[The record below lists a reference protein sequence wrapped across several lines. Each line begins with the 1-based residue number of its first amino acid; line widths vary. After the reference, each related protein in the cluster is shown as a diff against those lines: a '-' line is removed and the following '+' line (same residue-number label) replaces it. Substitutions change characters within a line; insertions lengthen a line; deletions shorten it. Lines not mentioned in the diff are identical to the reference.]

1 MEDDMQLATT
11 DDIFDLLDAYITSA
25 ALGAA
30 MELGLF
36 WLLAEGPLEM
46 PQIALSLNI
55 PQSRCK
61 YWLQIL
67 VKVGLLEH
75 STEGY
80 VPSVVTQE
88 SILDAYSQD
97 AWAFLAREARIR
109 FPALL
114 DLVVNIR
121 QPVSTWEAQ
130 NLTAPDWFKS
140 ISENPEYARR
150 FTRMLCEIH
159 LPLAGEIAAL
169 LDMRDVRRLMDL
181 GGGSGVVSLALL
193 KRHPALTSLVID
205 IENVCATG
213 REIAAEA
220 GLEDRI
226 TYQVADYM
234 QDDLPSGFDMIL
246 FCDAG
251 PYQESLFRKIHGALN
266 PAGRL
271 VIVDQFTQDENVAL
285 PSRLSWSFLGSL
297 HNSET
302 TGFSTVTPVK
312 ELLAQVGFQDISE
325 KPVPYEEYVRWNSD
339 WVVLEA
345 RK

>member
-1 MEDDMQLATT
+1 MQIASTEDV
-11 DDIFDLLDAYITSA
+11 FDLLDAYITSA

-36 WLLAEGPLEM
+36 WLLAEGPLDVGQVA
-46 PQIALSLNI
+46 QILSI
-55 PQSRCK
+55 PKSRCQ
-61 YWLQIL
+61 YWLQIF
-67 VKVGLLEH
+67 VQVGLLEH

-80 VPSVVTQE
+80 ISSAVTQE
-88 SILDAYSQD
+88 AILDAYSQD
-97 AWAFLAREARIR
+97 TWAFLAREYRMR

-114 DLVVNIR
+114 DLVANMR

-130 NLTAPDWFKS
+130 NLTPPDWFKN
-140 ISENPEYARR
+140 INENPGYARR
-150 FTRMLCEIH
+150 FTRMLYDIH
-159 LPLAGEIAAL
+159 LPLAGKIAAL
-169 LDMRDVRRLMDL
+169 LDMRGVQRLMDL

-205 IENVCATG
+205 IDNVCIAG
-213 REIAAEA
+213 REIAAEV
-220 GLEDRI
+220 GLEHRI

-234 QDDLPSGFDMIL
+234 QDDLPTGFDMLI

-251 PYQESLFRKIHGALN
+251 PYQESLFRKIHAALN
-266 PAGRL
+266 PAGRV
-271 VIVDQFTQDENVAL
+271 VIVDQFTPDENVAI

-297 HNSET
+297 HNPET
-302 TGFSTVTPVK
+302 QGFPTTAPVK
-312 ELLAQVGFQDISE
+312 ELLTQVGFRDLSE
-325 KPVPYEEYVRWNSD
+325 KLVPYEEYVRWDAD